1 METFNSFISIPML
14 LFAAIVCIFQ
24 WLGYSAVEASGYPLD
39 DQFEVIT
46 PSEVSI
52 VDSNLYVYSTD
63 RNGNL
68 TCFFTNEFEGSKKY
82 LPTANLAAG
91 DTMSVIGQSRE
102 VASSGILNYDLNDLI
117 TIKSVHKDAITIKFS
132 SYYSSV
138 ELSNE
143 DKLLNLHICEAI

>member
-1 METFNSFISIPML
+1 ML
-14 LFAAIVCIFQ
+14 LFVAIASIFQ

-39 DQFEVIT
+39 EEFELIT

-68 TCFFTNEFEGSKKY
+68 TCFYTNEFEGSKKY
-82 LPTANLAAG
+82 LPTMNLAAG
-91 DTMSVIGQSRE
+91 DTMSVIRQSRE
-102 VASSGILNYDLNDLI
+102 VASSGILNYYLNDLI
-117 TIKSVHKDAITIKFS
+117 VLESVHKDAITIKFS
-132 SYYSSV
+132 SYHSSV

-143 DKLLNLHICEAI
+143 EKLLNLHICEAI